1 MKPNQQNQFIFFFPI
16 FDIGGVEKN
25 FLILSNFFEKKLKNF
40 ECFLI
45 TYNKNS
51 VLQKNLNKSIK
62 LITPNLNFEFLFR
75 RMKFL
80 FCMLVL
86 FIRCVKYPKC
96 IIFSF
101 QGKFYALLVAWILN
115 KKIVIRSNLAP
126 DAWSGNFVKKKLF
139 KFLLSKSNLIIVNSL
154 DFKKKIKKYY
164 NLNSIKIYNPINHY
178 NRNYFNNCKSKNNF
192 FKKKTI
198 NLLNIGRFVKQ
209 KNQSEI
215 INAFCKIK
223 NKKKF
228 RLLFIGTG
236 PEKKNL
242 ADKIKRNKISNIA
255 KIISSQKNKDYYLK
269 KADIFILSSLNE
281 GLPNVLLEAAINKK
295 YIISSNCPTG
305 PREIIKIYRYGELYK
320 VKSKEKL
327 IKILNKFSENP
338 LLLNKM
344 KKKINLNHQLF
355 DSEFNLN
362 QYYINILKIIRKM

>member
-1 MKPNQQNQFIFFFPI
+1 MP
-16 FDIGGVEKN
+16 
-25 FLILSNFFEKKLKNF
+25 
-40 ECFLI
+40 
-45 TYNKNS
+45 YW
-51 VLQKNLNKSIK
+51 
-62 LITPNLNFEFLFR
+62 
-75 RMKFL
+75 
-80 FCMLVL
+80 
-86 FIRCVKYPKC
+86 
-96 IIFSF
+96 
-101 QGKFYALLVAWILN
+101 LLLILN

-126 DAWSGNFVKKKLF
+126 DAWSSNFVKKKLF
-139 KFLLSKSNLIIVNSL
+139 KFLLSKSNLIIINSL
-154 DFKKKIKKYY
+154 DFKKIKKYY
-164 NLNSIKIYNPINHY
+164 NLKSIKIYNPINLY
-178 NRNYFNNCKSKNNF
+178 NRNYFNNYKSKDNF

-255 KIISSQKNKDYYLK
+255 KLISSQKNNNYYLK

-320 VKSKEKL
+320 VKYKEKL
-327 IKILNKFSENP
+327 IKILNKFSKNP

-344 KKKINLNHQLF
+344 KKKINLNHHLF
-355 DSEFNLN
+355 DTEFNLN